1 MIAGK
6 TLRSL
11 SGFALAFA
19 LVFLTAC
26 PPEEKAAQEER
37 KETPTEGKLPLGT
50 LSFEGGPEIQIEIAT
65 ASEELRI
72 GLSYREK
79 LCDLCGLYFVFPE
92 EQTQSF
98 WMRRMR
104 FPIDILWLRAGKVA
118 GTSENLPPPKD
129 PNAPEWSLPRYESPV
144 PVRHVLEVPA
154 GFVQKHGIRVGQ
166 PITIRAMAARAN

>member
-1 MIAGK
+1 MA
-6 TLRSL
+6 LRKVL
-11 SGFALAFA
+11 RKSGGLLFAFA
-19 LVFLTAC
+19 LVFLAAC
-26 PPEEKAAQEER
+26 PPEEKAGPGEKEES
-37 KETPTEGKLPLGT
+37 PTEGKLPRGALT
-50 LSFEGGPEIQIEIAT
+50 FEGGPEIQIEIAT
-65 ASEELRI
+65 APEELRI

-79 LCDLCGLYFVFPE
+79 LCGLCGLYFVFPE
-92 EQTQSF
+92 EQTQTF

-154 GFVQKHGIRVGQ
+154 GFVQKHGLRV
-166 PITIRAMAARAN
+166 